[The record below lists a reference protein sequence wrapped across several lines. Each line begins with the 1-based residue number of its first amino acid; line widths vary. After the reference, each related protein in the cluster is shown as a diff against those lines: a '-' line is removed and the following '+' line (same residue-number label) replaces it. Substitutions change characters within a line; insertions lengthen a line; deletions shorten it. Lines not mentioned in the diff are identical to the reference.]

1 MAIYFRP
8 PPSLT
13 ARYVTVAALATV
25 IIGCASITTGSHSN
39 ESANFDD
46 YYLFSWISNV
56 PFVRGA
62 VISDIPISVLTQRKI
77 EKAVRSESERKGFE
91 FAKRTFRKRFTH

>member
-13 ARYVTVAALATV
+13 ACYVTVAALATV
-25 IIGCASITTGSHSN
+25 IIGCATITTGSHSN

-46 YYLFSWISNV
+46 YYVFSWISNV

-62 VISDIPISVLTQRKI
+62 VFSGISG
-77 EKAVRSESERKGFE
+77 AVQ
-91 FAKRTFRKRFTH
+91 TLVILVQYVRFHSATN